1 MVDDRCIGIGL
12 NSIQSKIAHCLLPWS
27 RRNVNESQGIG

>member
-1 MVDDRCIGIGL
+1 MVDDRCIDL
-12 NSIQSKIAHCLLPWS
+12 NPIQSKIAHCLLPWS